1 MTIKKQKSKD
11 PECGFPFRKRTEQR
25 YLEHD
30 LCVTTKYRIRREE
43 FKHKYSRAKNKQIT
57 KEEMDDGQNL

>member
-11 PECGFPFRKRTEQR
+11 IEQVF
-25 YLEHD
+25 LERD
-30 LCVTTKYRIRREE
+30 LCTTTKYRIRREE

>member
-11 PECGFPFRKRTEQR
+11 PEQV
-25 YLEHD
+25 YLEKD
-30 LCVTTKYRIRREE
+30 LCTTTKYRIRREE

-57 KEEMDDGQNL
+57 KEEMNDGHDL

>member
-11 PECGFPFRKRTEQR
+11 PEQR
-25 YLEHD
+25 YLEKD
-30 LCVTTKYRIRREE
+30 LCTTTKYRIRREE